1 MIIVVYWQKVFL
13 YGEIDRLKNPEH
25 KLILVSNLN
34 SPKIKVPYIWLI
46 KDFKE
51 NIVAL

>member
-13 YGEIDRLKNPEH
+13 YGETDRLKNPEN

-34 SPKIKVPYIWLI
+34 SPKIKVPYIWL

>member
-13 YGEIDRLKNPEH
+13 YGERDRLKNPEH

-34 SPKIKVPYIWLI
+34 FPKIKVPYIWLI